1 MKAVRV
7 EAFGG
12 PQVLQLKEVPIP
24 EPANNQVLLKIKSV
38 GVNPVETY
46 IRAGAYANK
55 PNLPFTPGKDCAG
68 VIESVGSEVTR
79 VKPGDRVFTGKAITG
94 AYAEYAT
101 VEADDV
107 YNLASS
113 LTFQQGAALAVPY
126 LTAYRGLFHKGG
138 AKPGEVALVH
148 GASGG
153 VGIAAVQLAKIRGLT
168 VIGTAGTDKGTEC
181 VKKAGADYMFN
192 HREVDYL
199 KKIVE
204 ATGRVG
210 PNLIFENAAHIN
222 LGKDLEILAPAGRV
236 IVVGSRGPIEVNPR
250 DTMRNESSV
259 IGVMLFRATKNEL
272 AESHAAIQAGMKAG
286 WLQPIV
292 GKEFPLA
299 EAAAAHEDIIN
310 GQGAIGKL
318 VLKV

>member
-12 PQVLQLKEVPIP
+12 PQVLQVKEVPIP
-24 EPANNQVLLKIKSV
+24 KPVDTQVLLKIKSV

-55 PNLPFTPGKDCAG
+55 PSLPFTPGKDCAG
-68 VIESVGSEVTR
+68 VIESVGSEVTQ

-94 AYAEYAT
+94 AYAEYAI
-101 VEADDV
+101 VDASDV
-107 YNLASS
+107 YNLSSS

-138 AKPGEVALVH
+138 AKPGQTVLVH

-153 VGIAAVQLAKIRGLT
+153 VGIAAVQLAKIHGLT

-181 VKKAGADYMFN
+181 VKRAGADYVFN
-192 HREVDYL
+192 HREADYL

-204 ATGRVG
+204 VTGGVG
-210 PNLIFENAAHIN
+210 PNLVFENAAHIN

-236 IVVGSRGPIEVNPR
+236 VVVGSRGPIEVNPR

-259 IGVMLFRATKNEL
+259 VGVMLFRATKDEL

-318 VLKV
+318 VLNV